1 LLRAKFKIWSVEEGE
16 KEMVSSMII
25 TRKIGFRNGY
35 LEPVF
40 KKQVLKDESGVFI
53 YFIKIIRTGFV

>member
-1 LLRAKFKIWSVEEGE
+1 LFPLFLRWNHAGRT
-16 KEMVSSMII
+16 

-53 YFIKIIRTGFV
+53 YFIKIIRTGFA

>member
-1 LLRAKFKIWSVEEGE
+1 VVFEVVKLQSKDT
-16 KEMVSSMII
+16 